1 MGISITN
8 RQRRV
13 RIALAP
19 LRRRAA
25 AVLESLRSA
34 DKSVGLAIVGGRAM
48 RALNRRFRNIDET
61 TDVLSFPSLPFPAG
75 EPAEGSEIDS
85 IPARE
90 FKDLGDVV
98 VSIDEAVQQAKE
110 DGVSLEVAVDR
121 LFIHGVLHLHGFDHA
136 AARGAKRMRRE
147 EDRLLE
153 LVHGSGIPAY
163 AAPE

>member
-1 MGISITN
+1 M
-8 RQRRV
+8 

-19 LRRRAA
+19 LRKRAA
-25 AVLESLRSA
+25 VVLESLRSA
-34 DKSVGLAIVGGRAM
+34 DKSVGLVIVGGRAM
-48 RALNRRFRNIDET
+48 RALNRQFRNIDET
-61 TDVLSFPSLPFPAG
+61 TDVLSFPSDPFPAG
-75 EPAEGSEIDS
+75 EGSDVNDSEIDS

-90 FKDLGDVV
+90 FSDLGDVV
-98 VSIDEAVQQAKE
+98 VSIDEAVRQAEE